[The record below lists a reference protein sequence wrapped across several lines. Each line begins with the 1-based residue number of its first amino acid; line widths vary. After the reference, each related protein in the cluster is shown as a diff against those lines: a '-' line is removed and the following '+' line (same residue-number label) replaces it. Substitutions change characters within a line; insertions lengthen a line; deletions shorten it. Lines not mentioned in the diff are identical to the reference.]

1 MKINKLTHILIPFQI
16 SYPKVSSMD
25 YDTIFKLITGH
36 YNLVTLPPRAHM
48 QEKKNYM
55 NASL

>member
-1 MKINKLTHILIPFQI
+1 MKKNNLTHILTPFRI

-25 YDTIFKLITGH
+25 YDTRFILITGH

-48 QEKKNYM
+48 QEKKTT
-55 NASL
+55 